1 MKSKYFKSVISFII
15 ALFTAITIIA
25 LQVSATDEAYI
36 KTGSC
41 GTNVTWTLNI
51 QNRTLT
57 ISGSGDMTNYTYSNR
72 SPWTDYS
79 SYVKYVIVEDGITS
93 IGSYSFYDMETA
105 LTNVE
110 LPESLKRIGNYAF
123 YFCELLE
130 NIVLPDNVEAIGN
143 HAFSYCKKLSSIKLP
158 KELKVIETYAFSS
171 CYKLGT
177 IIIPESVTTI
187 KDNAF
192 AFGGG
197 TKKDVEFLGDMPTF
211 VATPFYSSSVNV
223 YYPCNNSTWDSVWFS
238 DFGGTVT
245 WNIRHAN
252 NDYSKFVPDRINK
265 TITGVCEA
273 CNQTYTQSVDWT
285 DCVNVDFQIGVKTKT
300 MQTFTVS
307 CVDGCDVEYQYSGYS
322 GVTIN
327 DSFNGTIYTKVNI
340 KTPGL
345 HRLKVCGS
353 AGGND
358 LYYTVF
364 VVNHQYTKET
374 LAATCTKKGADYY
387 TCNLCGYKY
396 TDNEADPLGH
406 ELTNYCSNNNATCT
420 KDGTETAHCIRCDYS
435 HTRTA
440 VNTAKGHISVQDKA
454 IAATC
459 EKTGKTT
466 GSHCS
471 VCGFVIEPQN
481 AVPALGHK
489 AVTDKAVAA
498 TCTKTGKTTGSHCSV
513 CGKVLKAQKTV
524 LKKAHTY
531 KYSTTKADA
540 INKKNGKIVAIC
552 SVCKGK
558 KTAILYYPK
567 KVVLSYTK
575 TTYTGKSLKPSVSV
589 RDANGEK
596 ISSSNYDVVY
606 VNNKNV
612 GQATVTIT
620 FKGRKYKGTIKK
632 TFIINP
638 MGTWADSWSVQSTS
652 FWVGWEKQAKQT
664 SGYIVQY
671 STTKDFTKNTT
682 KTVKIGN
689 PNTVQLTVKNCKRN
703 TVYYVRV
710 RTYKVVG
717 KQTYYS
723 GWQAPSYG
731 QELPLKLKTKR

>member
-1 MKSKYFKSVISFII
+1 
-15 ALFTAITIIA
+15 
-25 LQVSATDEAYI
+25 
-36 KTGSC
+36 
-41 GTNVTWTLNI
+41 
-51 QNRTLT
+51 
-57 ISGSGDMTNYTYSNR
+57 
-72 SPWTDYS
+72 
-79 SYVKYVIVEDGITS
+79 
-93 IGSYSFYDMETA
+93 META

-143 HAFSYCKKLSSIKLP
+143 DAFGYCKKLSSIKLP

-177 IIIPESVTTI
+177 IIIHESVTTI

-273 CNQTYTQSVDWT
+273 CYQTYTQSVDWT

-327 DSFNGTIYTKVNI
+327 DSFNGTIHTKVNI

-358 LYYTVF
+358 LYYNVF
-364 VVNHQYTKET
+364 VVNHQYIKET
-374 LAATCTKKGADYY
+374 LAAACTKKGADYY
-387 TCNLCGYKY
+387 TCNLCDYKY
-396 TDNEADPLGH
+396 TDYEADPLGH

-420 KDGTETAHCIRCDYS
+420 KDGTETAHCIRYDYS

-454 IAATC
+454 IAAAC
-459 EKTGKTT
+459 EKTGKT
-466 GSHCS
+466 
-471 VCGFVIEPQN
+471 P
-481 AVPALGHK
+481 
-489 AVTDKAVAA
+489 
-498 TCTKTGKTTGSHCSV
+498 GSHCSV

-531 KYSTTKADA
+531 KYSTTKADT

-567 KVVLSYTK
+567 TVVLSYTK

-620 FKGRKYKGTIKK
+620 FKGSKYKGTIKK

-638 MGTWADSWSVQSTS
+638 MGTWAT
-652 FWVGWEKQAKQT
+652 VGLFSQHLF
-664 SGYIVQY
+664 G
-671 STTKDFTKNTT
+671 
-682 KTVKIGN
+682 
-689 PNTVQLTVKNCKRN
+689 
-703 TVYYVRV
+703 
-710 RTYKVVG
+710 
-717 KQTYYS
+717 
-723 GWQAPSYG
+723 
-731 QELPLKLKTKR
+731 